1 MSSLLQHGARKTLTD
16 CREKHVVQKQ
26 CDKDDEENQFPR
38 LTPSREALH
47 HFCRQP
53 RRITDNHCRRRLT
66 STVRQKKIRE
76 TSATITSFTVH
87 RSRLSTVVVAA
98 TALFYRTLRT
108 WDVSEI
114 FEGDGV
120 MSSQWRRRVCV
131 KLWHRFSAVLEIED
145 PEYNSHAAVSA
156 VDRRRLVYHNV

>member
-87 RSRLSTVVVAA
+87 RSTIDSCCSCYRVILSDSSDMRC
-98 TALFYRTLRT
+98 F
-108 WDVSEI
+108 
-114 FEGDGV
+114 GDI
-120 MSSQWRRRVCV
+120 WRRRSDEQSMA
-131 KLWHRFSAVLEIED
+131 SACLCQALASFFCSTR
-145 PEYNSHAAVSA
+145 N
-156 VDRRRLVYHNV
+156 RRSGI